1 LIVTGPTGKGGTVN
15 WHEVA
20 KRVPGRDNKD
30 CRKRYYNEHDGA
42 VKKGTW
48 SKNEDVRLEGL
59 VREHGTQWAV
69 VARRMETRSA
79 DRTSSF
85 SHVTFAGDVTSVL
98 GKRQA
103 QLTGRTRVLETM
115 EPFAETGAEAPA
127 MG

>member
-1 LIVTGPTGKGGTVN
+1 VN

-48 SKNEDVRLEGL
+48 SKSEDVRLEGL

-79 DRTSSF
+79 DRTSPLISCHLPLRDDC
-85 SHVTFAGDVTSVL
+85 HVRIRQMAGAADWANQNARNDGT
-98 GKRQA
+98 
-103 QLTGRTRVLETM
+103 TR
-115 EPFAETGAEAPA
+115 
-127 MG
+127 

>member
-1 LIVTGPTGKGGTVN
+1 VN

-48 SKNEDVRLEGL
+48 SKSEDVRLEGL

-79 DRTSSF
+79 DRTSSLI
-85 SHVTFAGDVTSVL
+85 SCHLHLPLRATVTSVL
-98 GKRQA
+98 GKWQA
-103 QLTGRTRVLETM
+103 RLTGRTRMLETM
-115 EPFAETGAEAPA
+115 EPLAETGAEAPA
-127 MG
+127 VG

>member
-1 LIVTGPTGKGGTVN
+1 MN

-48 SKNEDVRLEGL
+48 SKSEDVRLEGL

-85 SHVTFAGDVTSVL
+85 ISCRLCGRRHVRIRQMAGAADWA
-98 GKRQA
+98 RQSA
-103 QLTGRTRVLETM
+103 RNDGTIR
-115 EPFAETGAEAPA
+115 
-127 MG
+127 

>member
-1 LIVTGPTGKGGTVN
+1 MTGPTGKGGTVN

-48 SKNEDVRLEGL
+48 SKSEDVRLEGL

-79 DRTSSF
+79 DRTSSL
-85 SHVTFAGDVTSVL
+85 SHATSPGKVTSVL
-98 GKRQA
+98 GKWQA
-103 QLTGRTRVLETM
+103 RLTGRTRMLETM
-115 EPFAETGAEAPA
+115 EPLSETGVEAPA